1 MSKIDPEELG
11 RTLTTLLRKHPEAGG
26 LRLEKG
32 RWAALDSSAE
42 AMALSLG
49 QAVDVT
55 DILALIEGKGSR
67 FLELD
72 EGGNRVRAKQRK
84 PRQRSGVRVPELLF
98 HGTTVQ
104 QMQKARDKGVLSRRQ
119 GRPVFFSASE
129 SQAWLVAHRLKGHP
143 AVLYVEAQRASR
155 DGVAFRKGRNSLF
168 LAEQVPKRHLLNLHD
183 GFAEQHSAGGVL
195 IRNVEG
201 NNEVALVAC
210 RRGRRV
216 CWEIAKG
223 KLEHGESPQQAAIRE
238 MQEEMGFEADL
249 EIVGDLGFV
258 QYAFNVPNLGPRLK
272 TLFVYVVEAQS
283 EVVSFDPQLSEGI
296 EEVRWFP
303 VKEAVKLVPHRS
315 LRPIFIRL
323 AEQYA

>member
-11 RTLTTLLRKHPEAGG
+11 RTLTSLLRMHPDAGG

-32 RWAALDSSAE
+32 RWAGLDSSA
-42 AMALSLG
+42 AAIAQSLG
-49 QAVDVT
+49 KTVEVT
-55 DILALIEGKGSR
+55 DILALVNGKGSR

-72 EGGNRVRAKQRK
+72 AARSRVRTKQRK
-84 PRQRSGVRVPELLF
+84 KRKAAGVRVPELLF

-104 QMQKARDKGVLSRRQ
+104 QMKKVRDKGMLVRRQ

-129 SQAWLVAHRLKGHP
+129 SQAWLVAHRLKGEP

-155 DGVAFRKGRNSLF
+155 DGVVFRKGRNSLF
-168 LAEQVPKRHLLNLHD
+168 LAEQIPQRHLLNLHD

-195 IRNVEG
+195 LRNVVG
-201 NNEVALVAC
+201 VNEVALVAC

-223 KLEHGESPQQAAIRE
+223 KLEMGETPQQAAIRE
-238 MQEEMGFEADL
+238 TQEEMGFEADL

-272 TLFVYVVEAQS
+272 TLFVYVMKSKTDVTEF
-283 EVVSFDPQLSEGI
+283 EPQLSEGI

-303 VKEAVKLVPHRS
+303 VKQAVKLVPHRS
-315 LRPIFIRL
+315 LRPIFVRL
-323 AEQYA
+323 SEQYA